1 MFKCFSLFSPL
12 EVNAAKKVNLLL
24 LLSLLLLSVCF
35 SGFEIFKYSI
45 CIYCAFT
52 FCFLSLFAIFFPS
65 SDFYFSSFHFPH
77 NPFLSQFPFSKKK
90 SLLPSAPP
98 TSRAVQKAPPPSLPF
113 RLLFFVH
120 WKKNK
125 HKRLYVC
132 VCLSE
137 KKEQEENETNRN
149 TKSKTHAH
157 HFDTIDSRR
166 KNVKNTSQRPRPFAS
181 LLQGR
186 TIVCV
191 REKVSERKSKRPTEP
206 NQTAAPGLKW
216 KTKLRERRK
225 HDSCLF
231 FCWFFLDR
239 TTINYDFNK

>member
-77 NPFLSQFPFSKKK
+77 NPFLSQFPPPHQFSIFKKK
-90 SLLPSAPP
+90 IPSTKRSSHFQSGAESPSP
-98 TSRAVQKAPPPSLPF
+98 HARRCAPPPSLPF

-120 WKKNK
+120 
-125 HKRLYVC
+125 
-132 VCLSE
+132 
-137 KKEQEENETNRN
+137 
-149 TKSKTHAH
+149 
-157 HFDTIDSRR
+157 
-166 KNVKNTSQRPRPFAS
+166 
-181 LLQGR
+181 
-186 TIVCV
+186 
-191 REKVSERKSKRPTEP
+191 
-206 NQTAAPGLKW
+206 
-216 KTKLRERRK
+216 
-225 HDSCLF
+225 
-231 FCWFFLDR
+231 
-239 TTINYDFNK
+239 

>member
-24 LLSLLLLSVCF
+24 LFSLLLLSVF
-35 SGFEIFKYSI
+35 FWIWNFQIFYMYI
-45 CIYCAFT
+45 LRVYVLFP
-52 FCFLSLFAIFFPS
+52 LPFAIFFPS

-77 NPFLSQFPFSKKK
+77 KP
-90 SLLPSAPP
+90 
-98 TSRAVQKAPPPSLPF
+98 KAPPLRFAAAGENNS
-113 RLLFFVH
+113 
-120 WKKNK
+120 
-125 HKRLYVC
+125 VC
-132 VCLSE
+132 ERESE
-137 KKEQEENETNRN
+137 WEREQ
-149 TKSKTHAH
+149 
-157 HFDTIDSRR
+157 
-166 KNVKNTSQRPRPFAS
+166 
-181 LLQGR
+181 
-186 TIVCV
+186 
-191 REKVSERKSKRPTEP
+191 RKSKRPTEP